1 MGEQRESWRETFS
14 AFGEALVEV
23 LRAELA
29 VITEVWSRS
38 FRELAIALGLL
49 AAAGYVTLVC
59 LPALLIFAMVFGLH
73 SGLGWPLWG
82 AALAVAGLV
91 TLVVALVAGLAFK
104 RLRDRFESPVETVKI
119 RVADHAS
126 WWNERILSDGEGADG
141 AHNLEQDN
149 DGAGAVDG
157 ASERGDG
164 TAGEPPS
171 GS

>member
-1 MGEQRESWRETFS
+1 MGEQRDSWRETFS

-23 LRAELA
+23 LRAEMA

-38 FRELAIALGLL
+38 FRELAVALGLL
-49 AAAGYVTLVC
+49 AAAGYVSLVC
-59 LPALLIFAMVFGLH
+59 LPALLIFALVFGLH
-73 SGLGWPLWG
+73 TGLGWPLWG
-82 AALAVAGLV
+82 SALAVAALV
-91 TLVVALVAGLAFK
+91 TLIVALVAALALR
-104 RLRDRFESPVETVKI
+104 RLRDRFENPVETVKH
-119 RVADHAS
+119 RVADHAA
-126 WWNERILSDGEGADG
+126 WWNERILSEGEGAVG
-141 AHNLEQDN
+141 ADSLGQGN